1 MSPNNPWKIY
11 FADPDRQASSR
22 GLRKRKR
29 EREIFLP
36 PHTEFRVCD
45 GISSAGLPSSP
56 SPVSQTPLHPLLKV
70 QLKRGIMIIEHLNGG
85 KKRKKSVS
93 TFHQALAFQGSGGNS
108 EIRKLNSLKTFDDQP
123 PLAVI

>member
-1 MSPNNPWKIY
+1 MASHPLASPP
-11 FADPDRQASSR
+11 
-22 GLRKRKR
+22 L
-29 EREIFLP
+29 LP
-36 PHTEFRVCD
+36 LSLKP
-45 GISSAGLPSSP
+45 
-56 SPVSQTPLHPLLKV
+56 PLHPLLKV